1 VSFEMAFL
9 RHVAP
14 GLFEM
19 YSLIFVIELTW
30 IYLPMLSTVSLF
42 LDLKQGEK
50 EMWDSFH
57 FLKRIFFK

>member
-1 VSFEMAFL
+1 MAFL